1 MKTIK
6 VMGYDEIGFDYAV
19 CDEIFENGTGK
30 DIDGRF
36 LDIGFW
42 KEVLERY
49 ITFEDEPDMIK
60 NINKMVASIAKL
72 DDDIHIEF

>member
-42 KEVLERY
+42 KEVFERY
-49 ITFEDEPDMIK
+49 VTFEDEPDMIK

>member
-30 DIDGRF
+30 DIEGRF

-42 KEVLERY
+42 KEVFERY
-49 ITFEDEPDMIK
+49 VTFEDEPDMIK

>member
-30 DIDGRF
+30 DIEGRF

-42 KEVLERY
+42 KEVFERY

>member
-42 KEVLERY
+42 KEVFDRTLE
-49 ITFEDEPDMIK
+49 FEDNPLIIK
-60 NINKMVASIAKL
+60 HINKMVASIAKL